1 MASLFAI
8 QILTPVY
15 THYAHRLCSQS
26 FAAMLAA
33 SDYILAAVLTACAGK
48 YYSMLRTLK
57 PNSDSQHMF
66 SHNIPLSSRV
76 KDFTSAMPPL
86 FTVGVFSATVG
97 YR

>member
-1 MASLFAI
+1 
-8 QILTPVY
+8 
-15 THYAHRLCSQS
+15 
-26 FAAMLAA
+26 MLAA

-57 PNSDSQHMF
+57 PRPNSQHMF
-66 SHNIPLSSRV
+66 YPDMPLSSRV
-76 KDFTSAMPPL
+76 KEFTSAMPSL

>member
-1 MASLFAI
+1 MLI
-8 QILTPVY
+8 VY
-15 THYAHRLCSQS
+15 VSQS